1 MLMLKKGLIGVAAAA
16 VLSTLVFGRDVVSYI
31 KTAGSSARDAIKS
44 EVPIEFEIQRARDM
58 VGNLIPDIRKCMH
71 VIAEEEVSVEHLNKD
86 IARAEADLGKQK
98 DEIFALR
105 RDVDQGRSTYQ
116 YASRTY
122 SSNEVKR
129 DLACRF
135 ERFKSAETT
144 LASKRQI
151 LTAREKS
158 VSAAREKLEGM
169 LASKRELE
177 VQIENLDARMK
188 TIQAAQTATSVQLDD
203 SQLARAKKLIG
214 DLNKQLDVAQKM
226 LDADGKFTGLI
237 PVETSSVVPEDLSN
251 QIDEY
256 FGRGVKPAATAD
268 KPIAENTVAGRGSL

>member
-1 MLMLKKGLIGVAAAA
+1 MFILKKAIIGVVAAA
-16 VLSTLVFGRDVVSYI
+16 VLSTLVFGRDVISYV
-31 KTAGSSARDAIKS
+31 KTFSCSARDAIKS

-71 VIAEEEVSVEHLNKD
+71 VIAEEEVNVESLNKD
-86 IARAEADLGKQK
+86 IARAENDMLKQK
-98 DEIFALR
+98 NEILALR

-116 YASRTY
+116 YASRVYT
-122 SSNEVKR
+122 SNEVKR

-135 ERFKSAETT
+135 ERYKAVEAT

-151 LTAREKS
+151 LSAREKS
-158 VSAAREKLEGM
+158 VVSAREKLENM
-169 LASKRELE
+169 LASKRDLE
-177 VQIENLDARMK
+177 VQIEHLDARLK
-188 TIQAAQTATSVQLDD
+188 TIQAAQTATNVQLDD

-237 PVETSSVVPEDLSN
+237 PVDTAPAVPEDLSN

-256 FGRGVKPAATAD
+256 FGKGIKSEVPAD
-268 KPIAENTVAGRGSL
+268 NSVAERGSL

>member
-1 MLMLKKGLIGVAAAA
+1 MFILKKAVIGVAAAA
-16 VLSTLVFGRDVVSYI
+16 LLSTLVFGRDVVSYV
-31 KTAGSSARDAIKS
+31 KTFSCSARDAIKS

-71 VIAEEEVSVEHLNKD
+71 VIAEEEVNVEGLNKD
-86 IARAEADLGKQK
+86 IVRAENDMSKQK
-98 DEIFALR
+98 NEILALR
-105 RDVDQGRSTYQ
+105 RDVDQGRQTYQ
-116 YASRTY
+116 YASRVYT
-122 SSNEVKR
+122 SNEVKR

-135 ERFKSAETT
+135 ERYKSAEAT

-151 LTAREKS
+151 LVAREKS
-158 VSAAREKLEGM
+158 VVAAREKLEGM
-169 LASKRELE
+169 LASKRDLE

-214 DLNKQLDVAQKM
+214 ELNKQLDVAQKM

-237 PVETSSVVPEDLSN
+237 PVDTTPAIPEDLSN

-256 FGRGVKPAATAD
+256 FGKGVKPAATAD
-268 KPIAENTVAGRGSL
+268 NSVAELGSF

>member
-1 MLMLKKGLIGVAAAA
+1 MFIFKKALIGVAAAA
-16 VLSTLVFGRDVVSYI
+16 VLSTLVFGRDALSYV
-31 KTAGSSARDAIKS
+31 KTFGCSARDAIKS

-71 VIAEEEVSVEHLNKD
+71 VIAEEEVNVEGLNKD
-86 IARAEADLGKQK
+86 IARAENDMSKQK
-98 DEIFALR
+98 AEILALR

-122 SSNEVKR
+122 TSNEVKR

-135 ERFKSAETT
+135 ERYKSAEAT

-151 LTAREKS
+151 LSAREKS
-158 VSAAREKLEGM
+158 VVAAREKLEGM
-169 LASKRELE
+169 LASKRDLE

-203 SQLARAKKLIG
+203 SQLARAKKLISE
-214 DLNKQLDVAQKM
+214 LNKQLDVAQKM
-226 LDADGKFTGLI
+226 LDADGKFSGLI
-237 PVETSSVVPEDLSN
+237 PVETTPAVPEDLSN

-256 FGRGVKPAATAD
+256 FGKGVKPETPAD
-268 KPIAENTVAGRGSL
+268 NTVAERGSL

>member
-1 MLMLKKGLIGVAAAA
+1 MFILKKAIIGVVAAA
-16 VLSTLVFGRDVVSYI
+16 VLSTLVFGRDVVSYV
-31 KTAGSSARDAIKS
+31 KTFSCSARDAIKS

-71 VIAEEEVSVEHLNKD
+71 VIAEEEVNVEGLTKD
-86 IARAEADLGKQK
+86 IARAENDMHKQK
-98 DEIFALR
+98 DEILALR
-105 RDVDQGRSTYQ
+105 RDVDQGRQTYQ
-116 YASRTY
+116 YASRVYT
-122 SSNEVKR
+122 SNEVKR

-135 ERFKSAETT
+135 ERYKSVEAT

-158 VSAAREKLEGM
+158 VIAAREKLEGM
-169 LASKRELE
+169 LASKRDLE

-214 DLNKQLDVAQKM
+214 ELNKQLDVAQKM

-237 PVETSSVVPEDLSN
+237 PVETTPAIPEDLSN

-256 FGRGVKPAATAD
+256 FGKGVKPAAPAD
-268 KPIAENTVAGRGSL
+268 NTVAERGSL

>member
-1 MLMLKKGLIGVAAAA
+1 MFILKKAIIGVAAAA
-16 VLSTLVFGRDVVSYI
+16 VLSTLVFGRDVVSYV
-31 KTAGSSARDAIKS
+31 KTFGCSARDAIKS

-58 VGNLIPDIRKCMH
+58 VGNLIPDIRRCMH
-71 VIAEEEVSVEHLNKD
+71 VIAEEEVNVEGLTKD
-86 IARAEADLGKQK
+86 IAKAETEMNKQK
-98 DEIFALR
+98 DEILALR
-105 RDVDQGRSTYQ
+105 RDVDQGKQTYQ
-116 YASRTY
+116 YASRVYT
-122 SSNEVKR
+122 SNEVKR

-135 ERFKSAETT
+135 ERYKSVEAT

-158 VSAAREKLEGM
+158 VVAAREKLEGM

-226 LDADGKFTGLI
+226 LDADGKFSGLI
-237 PVETSSVVPEDLSN
+237 PVDTTPAVPEDLSN

-256 FGRGVKPAATAD
+256 FGKGVKPAVPAD
-268 KPIAENTVAGRGSL
+268 NTVAERGSL

>member
-1 MLMLKKGLIGVAAAA
+1 MLKKALLGVAAVA
-16 VLSTLVFGRDVVSYI
+16 VLSTLVFGRDVISYL

-44 EVPIEFEIQRARDM
+44 EVPIEFEIQRARDL
-58 VGNLIPDIRKCMH
+58 VTNLVPDIRKCMH

-86 IARAEADLGKQK
+86 IARAETELGKQK
-98 DEIFALR
+98 DEILALR

-122 SSNEVKR
+122 TSNDVKR

-144 LASKRQI
+144 LGSKRQI

-169 LASKRELE
+169 LASKRDLE

-203 SQLARAKKLIG
+203 SQLARAKKLIS

-226 LDADGKFTGLI
+226 LDVDGKFSGLI
-237 PVETSSVVPEDLSN
+237 QVDTTPVVPEDLSN

-256 FGRGVKPAATAD
+256 FGRGTKPAVAD
-268 KPIAENTVAGRGSL
+268 KTVAERGSL